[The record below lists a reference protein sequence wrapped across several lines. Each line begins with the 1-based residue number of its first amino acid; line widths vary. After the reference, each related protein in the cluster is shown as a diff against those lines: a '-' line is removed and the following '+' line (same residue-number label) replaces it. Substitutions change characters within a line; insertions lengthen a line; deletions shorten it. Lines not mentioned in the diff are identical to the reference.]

1 MTAHVSRS
9 IGSGSPWSS
18 PEDALLADG
27 VAASARVFMSSSS
40 SLLLVSDFRLG
51 VPAAATLRGVVV
63 AVVRK
68 GGEVIDASLQLSV
81 DGAPSGE
88 DRRGLAAHHD
98 DGHVL
103 RVTNARHD
111 ASPSEPAGGGKV
123 LDSTSSRLPSPGLWG
138 LRAERL
144 RAPPRRRVR
153 ERAGRDMSPI
163 LFGREEGVQ
172 VTARCSERLRRM
184 TRFTPLAG

>member
-111 ASPSEPAGGGKV
+111 ASPSEPAGGAK
-123 LDSTSSRLPSPGLWG
+123 SSIRPVRGCRRLGCGVFALSACARRHVVECGSVPG
-138 LRAERL
+138 A
-144 RAPPRRRVR
+144 
-153 ERAGRDMSPI
+153 
-163 LFGREEGVQ
+163 
-172 VTARCSERLRRM
+172 T
-184 TRFTPLAG
+184 